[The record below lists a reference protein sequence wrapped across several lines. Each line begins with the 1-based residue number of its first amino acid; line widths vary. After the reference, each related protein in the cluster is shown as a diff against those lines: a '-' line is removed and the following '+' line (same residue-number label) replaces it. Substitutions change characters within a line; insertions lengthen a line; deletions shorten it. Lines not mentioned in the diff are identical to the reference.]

1 MLACGDTYLAGDID
15 YEEFHLWIILTP
27 TDLNEV
33 VVVNV
38 TTRHKRSDTT
48 VIINPGE
55 HPFIKQESVI
65 AYRFAK
71 VKTVAEI
78 EKAISEGTAIRREP
92 ISASLLERIRGGLM
106 QSDHAENGVRFLFR
120 EFMLKTSGNP
130 FQN

>member
-27 TDLNEV
+27 TNLNEV

-48 VIINPGE
+48 VIISPGE

-71 VKTVAEI
+71 VKTVTEI
-78 EKAISEGTAIRREP
+78 EKAISDGTAIKREP
-92 ISASLLERIRGGLM
+92 VSTSLLRRIREGLI
-106 QSDHAENGVRFLFR
+106 QSEHAENGVRFLFQ
-120 EFMLKTSGNP
+120 EFMLKDS
-130 FQN
+130 